1 MSETFNAG
9 PPEVVSV
16 LGMTA
21 TFSAIELVVHDLPT
35 SLAFYRRLGLDIP
48 ADADQAPHVE
58 FEFPGGLRLLW
69 DTVETIRSFTPDWT
83 EPAGGHRIG
92 LAFDCGT
99 AADVDTLFDEFTG
112 DGYTGRKKPWDAPWG
127 QRYATVDDPDGNPV
141 DLFAALTP

>member
-1 MSETFNAG
+1 
-9 PPEVVSV
+9 
-16 LGMTA
+16 MTA

-48 ADADQAPHVE
+48 ADADHAPHVE
-58 FEFPGGLRLLW
+58 FEFPGGIRLLW

-83 EPAGGHRIG
+83 EPAGGHRIA

-99 AADVDTLFDEFTG
+99 AAGVDTLFDEFTG
-112 DGYTGRKKPWDAPWG
+112 DGYNGRKKPWDAPWG

>member
-9 PPEVVSV
+9 PPQIVSV
-16 LGMTA
+16 LDMTA
-21 TFSAIELVVHDLPT
+21 TFSAIELVVRDLPT

-58 FEFPGGLRLLW
+58 FELPGGVRLLW
-69 DTVETIRSFTPDWT
+69 DTIETIRSFTPDWT
-83 EPAGGHRIG
+83 EPTGGHRIA

-99 AADVDTLFDEFTG
+99 AAGVDTLFDEIT
-112 DGYTGRKKPWDAPWG
+112 DAGYNGKKKPWDAPWG
-127 QRYATVDDPDGNPV
+127 QRYATVDDPDGNSV

>member
-9 PPEVVSV
+9 RPTVVSV

-21 TFSAIELVVHDLPT
+21 TFSAIELVVADLPA

-48 ADADQAPHVE
+48 ADADEAPHVE
-58 FEFPGGLRLLW
+58 FALLGGIRLLW
-69 DTVETIRSFTPDWT
+69 DTVDTIRSFTPDWT
-83 EPAGGHRIG
+83 EPTGGHRIA

-99 AADVDTLFDEFTG
+99 AAGVDSLFDDITG
-112 DGYTGRKKPWDAPWG
+112 DGYTGKKKPWDAPWG

>member
-1 MSETFNAG
+1 MTTESTH
-9 PPEVVSV
+9 VSV
-16 LGMTA
+16 FIARTA
-21 TFSAIELVVHDLPT
+21 ADVYAYASDPANL
-35 SLAFYRRLGLDIP
+35 P

-58 FEFPGGLRLLW
+58 FEFPGGVRLLW

-83 EPAGGHRIG
+83 EPTGGHRIG

-112 DGYTGRKKPWDAPWG
+112 DGYTGRTKPWDAPWG